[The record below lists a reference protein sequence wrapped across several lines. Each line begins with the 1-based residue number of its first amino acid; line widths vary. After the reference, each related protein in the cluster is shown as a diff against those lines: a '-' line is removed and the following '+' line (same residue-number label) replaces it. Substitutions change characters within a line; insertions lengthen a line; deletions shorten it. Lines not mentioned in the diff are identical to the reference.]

1 MYDVLKLFRF
11 HQRRFFFDFIQAK
24 GTFDHR
30 YMLEIQEL
38 RITNVNIYKT
48 TCIMNVCKVY
58 RIHTL

>member
-1 MYDVLKLFRF
+1 MMCLSYSGFTKDG
-11 HQRRFFFDFIQAK
+11 FFDFTQTK